1 MFALLRV
8 EVLRRFF
15 VCFLYGSI
23 DYIMCTISCSGEW
36 MKWVVDNSMF
46 CEYLLDIPGKISKM
60 IKKKALILLFT
71 SLVSYYWPPGKML
84 VLDFCSPCK
93 FLYNHVVLKIV
104 VMFLCAV
111 RYCWVDLGLNCQVSQ
126 EIKLDNLMP
135 YKQTDRHDCTC
146 TNFMKLS
153 RGMFHSK

>member
-36 MKWVVDNSMF
+36 MKWEVDNSMF
-46 CEYLLDIPGKISKM
+46 CEYLLDIPGRCLAILLIVKSPKRLK
-60 IKKKALILLFT
+60 KKKALILLFT
-71 SLVSYYWPPGKML
+71 SLVSYYWPRGKML
-84 VLDFCSPCK
+84 VLDFCLPCK

-126 EIKLDNLMP
+126 EI
-135 YKQTDRHDCTC
+135 
-146 TNFMKLS
+146 
-153 RGMFHSK
+153 